1 MFTRTQQG
9 SDRLAQWRQFR
20 QRTDV
25 TTAEQVVEAFASTPL
40 DQRYLDYY
48 TPDTWPSVFEIVE
61 EGLLCQSGLTLVM
74 ASTLH
79 YFNIMK
85 TDLIQLHAISN
96 HTNGDAGL
104 VLIDDGKVYNF
115 IPGQIVTEQYLLDN
129 STCYDKH
136 IITIDKLYS

>member
-20 QRTDV
+20 QRTDI

-48 TPDTWPSVFEIVE
+48 TPATWPNVFQIVE

-85 TDLIQLHAISN
+85 TDQIHLHAISN

-104 VLIDDGKVYNF
+104 VLVDHGKVYNF
-115 IPGQIVTEQYLLDN
+115 IPGHIVTEQYLLDN

-136 IITIDKLYS
+136 VITTDKLYS